1 MEGCEFDYKS
11 IKEHMKDPRGDGNA
25 PNLTTS
31 MWTSWLWSYA
41 IVSQDVTIGETKKG
55 YIGSLCT
62 VYYNCR

>member
-1 MEGCEFDYKS
+1 
-11 IKEHMKDPRGDGNA
+11 MKDPRDDGNA